1 MRKGFLS
8 GGASRMMT
16 WREIIARPLG
26 AAAVCSLLVWPAW
39 VLGDEAARWF
49 RWLVDRVVSRSD
61 VLFSLAT
68 SDAGFY
74 AIASGRAWASWI
86 AYGLVAGLAA
96 MLVTRWLAGRALS
109 WLSVALVLA
118 IWLGIRLVWDWDA
131 DDSFLLAGSRSRMA
145 AYSPGSAGYSPGP
158 YDGSLGFFVGFSAAL
173 VLAATPWR
181 SKPLTM

>member
-1 MRKGFLS
+1 MTIVVSLRRGILCAQSRPMSPGRDRRMRKGFLS
-8 GGASRMMT
+8 GGASQMMA

-39 VLGDEAARWF
+39 LLGDEAARWF

-74 AIASGRAWASWI
+74 AIASGRAWGSWI

-96 MLVTRWLAGRALS
+96 MLVKIGRAH
-109 WLSVALVLA
+109 V
-118 IWLGIRLVWDWDA
+118 
-131 DDSFLLAGSRSRMA
+131 
-145 AYSPGSAGYSPGP
+145 
-158 YDGSLGFFVGFSAAL
+158 
-173 VLAATPWR
+173 
-181 SKPLTM
+181 

>member
-1 MRKGFLS
+1 
-8 GGASRMMT
+8 MT
-16 WREIIARPLG
+16 AWREVIARPFG
-26 AAAVCSLLVWPAW
+26 AAALCSLLVLPAW
-39 VLGDEAARWF
+39 VLGDEAARAF

-61 VLFSLAT
+61 SLFSVAM

-74 AIASGRAWASWI
+74 AIASGRAWGSFI
-86 AYGLVAGLAA
+86 VYGLATGLAA

-118 IWLGIRLVWDWDA
+118 IWLGIRLVWNWDA
-131 DDSFLLAGSRSRMA
+131 DDNFLLAGSRSWMVG
-145 AYSPGSAGYSPGP
+145 YSPGSAAYLPGP

-181 SKPLTM
+181 REPRTM

>member
-1 MRKGFLS
+1 M
-8 GGASRMMT
+8 AA

-26 AAAVCSLLVWPAW
+26 AAALCSLLVAPAW
-39 VLGDEAARWF
+39 LLGDEAARWS

-61 VLFSLAT
+61 YLFSMAM
-68 SDAGFY
+68 SDTGFC
-74 AIASGRAWASWI
+74 AISFGRAWGSWI
-86 AYGLVAGLAA
+86 VYGLVAGLAA

-131 DDSFLLAGSRSRMA
+131 DDSFLLAGSRSRMVG
-145 AYSPGSAGYSPGP
+145 YSPGSAAYAPGP
-158 YDGSLGFFVGFSAAL
+158 YDGSLGFFVGFFVAL

-181 SKPLTM
+181 REPATP

>member
-1 MRKGFLS
+1 
-8 GGASRMMT
+8 MT
-16 WREIIARPLG
+16 AWRELIARPLG
-26 AAAVCSLLVWPAW
+26 AAALCSLLVAPAW
-39 VLGDEAARWF
+39 LLGDEAARWS

-61 VLFSLAT
+61 FLFSVAM

-74 AIASGRAWASWI
+74 AIASGRAWGSWI
-86 AYGLVAGLAA
+86 VYGLVVGLAA

-131 DDSFLLAGSRSRMA
+131 DDSFLLAGSRSRMVG
-145 AYSPGSAGYSPGP
+145 YSPGSASYSPGP

-181 SKPLTM
+181 REQRTM

>member
-1 MRKGFLS
+1 
-8 GGASRMMT
+8 MMA

-39 VLGDEAARWF
+39 LLGDEAARWF

-74 AIASGRAWASWI
+74 AIASGRAWGSWI
-86 AYGLVAGLAA
+86 VYGLVAGLAA

-131 DDSFLLAGSRSRMA
+131 DDSFLLAGSRSRMVG
-145 AYSPGSAGYSPGP
+145 YSPGSAAYSPGP
-158 YDGSLGFFVGFSAAL
+158 YDGSLGFFIGFSLAL
-173 VLAATPWR
+173 VLAATRWR
-181 SKPLTM
+181 REPRTM

>member
-1 MRKGFLS
+1 MGE
-8 GGASRMMT
+8 GEMT
-16 WREIIARPLG
+16 AWREVIARPVG
-26 AAAVCSLLVWPAW
+26 AAALCGLLVWPSW
-39 VLGDEAARWF
+39 LLGDEAARWF
-49 RWLVDRVVSRSD
+49 RWLVDRAVSRSEF
-61 VLFSLAT
+61 LFSLAM

-74 AIASGRAWASWI
+74 AISSGRAWGSWI
-86 AYGLVAGLAA
+86 VYGLVAGLAA

-145 AYSPGSAGYSPGP
+145 AYLPGSAAYSPGR

-173 VLAATPWR
+173 MLAATPWR
-181 SKPLTM
+181 RKPPTT